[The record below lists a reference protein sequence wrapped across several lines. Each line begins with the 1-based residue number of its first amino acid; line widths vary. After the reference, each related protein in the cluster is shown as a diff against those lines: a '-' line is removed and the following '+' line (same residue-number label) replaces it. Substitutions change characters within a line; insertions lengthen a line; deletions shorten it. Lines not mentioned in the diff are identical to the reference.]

1 MICENLSDKA
11 PVTERGCTPLHLAA
25 EQGYRKICQFFL
37 DQGVDSLVKT
47 TYGDTAFDIAIRNRR
62 YNITAMLLD

>member
-11 PVTERGCTPLHLAA
+11 PVTNEVGYTPLHLAA
-25 EQGYRKICQFFL
+25 KQGYRKICQFFL

-47 TYGDTAFDIAIRNRR
+47 NYGDTAFDFAIRNGR
-62 YNITAMLLD
+62 YDIAAMLH